1 MTNEFRFKTK
11 EEAMRKLR
19 VIVENAIRRGWSFSV
34 DFFED
39 YLIVDFGDDEI
50 TTIDWEVQKETSPEE
65 LLQSMALMV
74 GLAEAERQTGVLSK
88 TMESIRDL
96 HDAVFGPDYSAL
108 KKVFEEER

>member
-1 MTNEFRFKTK
+1 EFRFKTK

-19 VIVENAIRRGWSFSV
+19 VIVEDAIRRGWSFSV

-39 YLIVDFGDDEI
+39 YLMVDFGDGI
-50 TTIDWEVQKETSPEE
+50 TTISWEVQKETSPEE